1 MGFNAAFKG
10 LITGG
15 TLIIIIIIIII
26 ITVRNEYHEY
36 FLGVKAAGA

>member
-15 TLIIIIIIIII
+15 TLIIIIIII